1 MSSAKMM
8 TATLQK
14 QLFNSTVCSA
24 ISGKSPSE
32 LSKVSNSQ
40 TISEKPLEKPFKT
53 LKDDLPQML
62 KLYKVSDQLREKF
75 ARHNCKNK

>member
-14 QLFNSTVCSA
+14 PLFHSTVCSA
-24 ISGKSPSE
+24 LSRKSPSG
-32 LSKVSNSQ
+32 LSKVSHSQ
-40 TISEKPLEKPFKT
+40 SITEKQLEKPFKT

-62 KLYKVSDQLREKF
+62 KLYKVSDQLRERF
-75 ARHNCKNK
+75 ARDNCKNK